1 MVADHGHLFFH
12 SWLLT
17 INWTTWKGYK
27 VGRKKGTFHLIEKG
41 FLRDSHITINLYY
54 VTQDFFVVKIEL
66 SVTYDK
72 FSYVFM
78 IAINLQ

>member
-17 INWTTWKGYK
+17 INWTTSKGYK

-41 FLRDSHITINLYY
+41 FLRDNHITIILYF
-54 VTQDFFVVKIEL
+54 VTQDFFVIEIEL
-66 SVTYDK
+66 SVKFHK

-78 IAINLQ
+78 IPINVQ